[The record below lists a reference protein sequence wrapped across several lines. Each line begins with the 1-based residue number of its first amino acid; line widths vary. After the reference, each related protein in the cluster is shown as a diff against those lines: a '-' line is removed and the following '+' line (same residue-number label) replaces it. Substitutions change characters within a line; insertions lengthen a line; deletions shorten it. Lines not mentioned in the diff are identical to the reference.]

1 MLNRNQFTKP
11 TVQGILSLSSVRG
24 NVICSEPCSGCM
36 SIIMIVPPCRP
47 LPRRLAAVSFLF
59 VFSVDHPLCRL
70 AIVAITSLPG
80 FHQSEREGRLGVR
93 PCPPCT
99 SRRGNEGGGP
109 SVCVLWFKPEGS
121 RLLFWFTLTLVW
133 TLHASVVLIEFDLS
147 SLTIAHHNSYLLDM
161 YVPCSSSICVLGF

>member
-1 MLNRNQFTKP
+1 MLSAVNLAL
-11 TVQGILSLSSVRG
+11 G
-24 NVICSEPCSGCM
+24 GCR

>member
-1 MLNRNQFTKP
+1 MPCTECIDIFFLRVPLSSFGSKGQGSKAGTLLNRNQFTKP

-80 FHQSEREGRLGVR
+80 FHQSEREGRLGGG
-93 PCPPCT
+93 PCP
-99 SRRGNEGGGP
+99 SLYVVGMRGEEGRL
-109 SVCVLWFKPEGS
+109 SVCRGRVSSKRWFKPEGNI
-121 RLLFWFTLTLVW
+121 LLFTCGGAGL
-133 TLHASVVLIEFDLS
+133 
-147 SLTIAHHNSYLLDM
+147 
-161 YVPCSSSICVLGF
+161 